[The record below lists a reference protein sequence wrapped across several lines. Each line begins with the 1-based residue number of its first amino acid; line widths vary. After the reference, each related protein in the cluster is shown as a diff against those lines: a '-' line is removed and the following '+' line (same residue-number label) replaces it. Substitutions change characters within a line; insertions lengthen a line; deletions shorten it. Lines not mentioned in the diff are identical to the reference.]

1 MGSAHANQGP
11 QVRAESFHTRAQD
24 RVQHNRRV
32 LDRKVLKPEGVIGV
46 LQVVTFGVQLG
57 SVLGEALEANLLPQ
71 QVQELF
77 EGGTGCLVVV
87 HFLFGALAR
96 SAVHHADLHL
106 KTQLGSDKGGER
118 KKSQKISHEMGGAAG
133 GRLAKHDFS
142 KMKYRKHR
150 TL

>member
-1 MGSAHANQGP
+1 MSASQEGP
-11 QVRAESFHTRAQD
+11 
-24 RVQHNRRV
+24 
-32 LDRKVLKPEGVIGV
+32 KPEGVIRV

-96 SAVHHADLHL
+96 SAVHHPDLHL
-106 KTQLGSDKGGER
+106 KTQLGGDKGGEI
-118 KKSQKISHEMGGAAG
+118 KNPED
-133 GRLAKHDFS
+133 LFP
-142 KMKYRKHR
+142 MKWAERQVGDLRNTTSPK
-150 TL
+150 

>member
-1 MGSAHANQGP
+1 MSASQEGP
-11 QVRAESFHTRAQD
+11 
-24 RVQHNRRV
+24 
-32 LDRKVLKPEGVIGV
+32 KPEGVIRV

-96 SAVHHADLHL
+96 SAVHHPDLHL

-118 KKSQKISHEMGGAAG
+118 KKPTRFPMKGAKRRAG
-133 GRLAKHDFS
+133 DLRNTTSPK
-142 KMKYRKHR
+142 
-150 TL
+150 